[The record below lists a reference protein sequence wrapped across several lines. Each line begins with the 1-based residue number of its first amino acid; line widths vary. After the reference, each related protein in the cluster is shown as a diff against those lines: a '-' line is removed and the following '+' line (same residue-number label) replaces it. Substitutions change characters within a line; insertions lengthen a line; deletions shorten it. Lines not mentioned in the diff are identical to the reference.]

1 MNCTRKLKQEFI
13 VVPLSCIF
21 PENSFV
27 NSIYETSYGYYRYVY
42 LLGYDLKNEVL
53 LSLSVSGGA
62 GIKSLFKDAVINCY
76 SLKGKY
82 CKWFIDRILTCGS
95 IDEISHK
102 MYLYIYKAIMYLIE
116 KRMIYVWF
124 SNTSFFTF
132 VHSLRPT
139 TEHNNVATLQN
150 FNSFIINPYTSR
162 SDVAAFVLG
171 LVEIPRI
178 IRADITVKSVACEI
192 RLNEINCKIF
202 EMPAT
207 LPKGISVPS
216 KQPILA
222 LLRYNSS
229 TNAIEILGS
238 TELDPYSASYYVFGK
253 TFMISKIMYRFQD
266 VPNVSIKVSQLSH
279 VYSTLANVLNS
290 ALFKNTNINL
300 LHFDEALRALKNANI
315 VIQKDDNVALANFD
329 TYLNFF
335 ISKLNPKAG
344 SVNIDNI
351 EDHDTRVC
359 IVETFVSKHCNNYTK
374 TRCLN
379 AIIL

>member
-1 MNCTRKLKQEFI
+1 LGGSLNCTRKLKQEFI

-27 NSIYETSYGYYRYVY
+27 NPIYETSYGYYRYVY

-102 MYLYIYKAIMYLIE
+102 MYPYIYKAIMYLIE

-139 TEHNNVATLQN
+139 TEHSNVATLQN

-192 RLNEINCKIF
+192 RLNEY
-202 EMPAT
+202 
-207 LPKGISVPS
+207 LH
-216 KQPILA
+216 
-222 LLRYNSS
+222 
-229 TNAIEILGS
+229 
-238 TELDPYSASYYVFGK
+238 YYVIIYLQ
-253 TFMISKIMYRFQD
+253 T
-266 VPNVSIKVSQLSH
+266 QLK
-279 VYSTLANVLNS
+279 
-290 ALFKNTNINL
+290 F
-300 LHFDEALRALKNANI
+300 
-315 VIQKDDNVALANFD
+315 
-329 TYLNFF
+329 
-335 ISKLNPKAG
+335 
-344 SVNIDNI
+344 
-351 EDHDTRVC
+351 
-359 IVETFVSKHCNNYTK
+359 
-374 TRCLN
+374 
-379 AIIL
+379 